1 MEPISSPQNPKVVAA
16 GRLHRAKHR
25 QSEGKTLLEGPH
37 VVADCVE
44 NGAQLERIF
53 ALASD
58 DAATL
63 MAASAD
69 VPIHSVTEQVLR
81 KLAGTEHPTGPV
93 AVAAVPAPEP
103 FPVAGP
109 VLVMVG
115 IADPGNVGTL
125 IRSAAAFGFAVC
137 SVGGADL
144 WSPKVVRSA
153 AGAHYRSPICVP
165 PPAITDI
172 AQTTVATVS
181 FGGMATIE
189 FDGSVVLY
197 VGSEAHG
204 LPDDIVDAVDRRL
217 TIPMAAGTDS
227 LNAAVAGSIAM
238 FMVANADG
246 TAPSHH

>member
-16 GRLHRAKHR
+16 GRLHRARHR

-37 VVADCVE
+37 VVADGVE

-53 ALASD
+53 ALAG
-58 DAATL
+58 DAA
-63 MAASAD
+63 AASVAASTD
-69 VPIHSVTEQVLR
+69 VPVHLVTEPVLR

-93 AVAAVPAPEP
+93 AVAVVPAPEP
-103 FPVAGP
+103 FPQDWP

-115 IADPGNVGTL
+115 IADPGNAGTL
-125 IRSAAAFGFAVC
+125 IRSAAAFGFAVS

-144 WSPKVVRSA
+144 WSPKAVRSA
-153 AGAHYRSPICVP
+153 AGAHYRTRICAQ
-165 PPAITDI
+165 PPAIADI

-181 FGGMATIE
+181 EGGRPTVG
-189 FDGSVVLY
+189 DKRPVVVY

-204 LPDDIVDAVDRRL
+204 LPTEIVAAADQQL
-217 TIPMAAGTDS
+217 TIPMSAGMES

-246 TAPSHH
+246 TSWPRH